1 MIDTPRR
8 NGKAM
13 SAGKALAI
21 IAFALCQSAAYGQMN
36 HLHAS
41 EAACDETILRC
52 ASKVTPAFSPD
63 GTLWLAWMAGGQ
75 ISVARSNDA
84 GHSFSTPVQVTREK
98 LNLDWGPD
106 ARPKIVIDRNGGIA
120 LAFSIFR
127 DKAFNGQVLYTRS
140 ADGGKSFSELRPIT
154 ASNESQRFEALGLDA
169 DGSLFAAW
177 LDKRNRVPAQ
187 QRGQTYDGAGL
198 FFASSNDGGA
208 TYSESRLAQ
217 DNTCECCRLGLAF
230 AGPGRPVV
238 VFRNIFEGGVRDHA
252 IVTFSDPATPG
263 EVHRVSR
270 DDWQIAAC
278 PHHGP
283 SLSISAAGT
292 YHVAWYTNGKV
303 RKGLFYARSRDGGAT
318 FSEPLPIGRPDR
330 NPTRPYV
337 IAGPREAAMVWKE
350 FDGEKTTVNLMT
362 SRDDG
367 ATWSPAK
374 TISSTMDTSD
384 HPLLVSDGRRSY
396 LSWMT
401 KADGYRI
408 QPIEDEP

>member
-13 SAGKALAI
+13 SVGKVLAI

-36 HLHAS
+36 HQHAS

-63 GTLWLAWMAGGQ
+63 GTLWLGWMAGGQ

-84 GHSFSTPVQVTREK
+84 GHSFSTPVQVTKER

-140 ADGGKSFSELRPIT
+140 ADGGKTFSELRPIT

>member
-13 SAGKALAI
+13 SVGKALAI

-36 HLHAS
+36 HQHAS

-84 GHSFSTPVQVTREK
+84 GHSFSTPVQVTKER

-401 KADGYRI
+401 KADGYRV

>member
-1 MIDTPRR
+1 MLRAAVLTTIALTLWQPV
-8 NGKAM
+8 AYAQM
-13 SAGKALAI
+13 SH
-21 IAFALCQSAAYGQMN
+21 Q
-36 HLHAS
+36 HAS
-41 EAACDETILRC
+41 EAACDEVDLRC
-52 ASKVTPAFSPD
+52 ATKVTPTFGPD
-63 GTLWLAWMAGGQ
+63 GTLWLAWMAGGNV
-75 ISVARSNDA
+75 SVASSRDD
-84 GHSFSTPVQVTREK
+84 GRSFSAPVLVTKER

-106 ARPKIVIDRNGGIA
+106 ARPKIVVDRNGGIA

-187 QRGQTYDGAGL
+187 QRGQTYEGAGL

-303 RKGLFYARSRDGGAT
+303 RKGLFYARSRDGGAA
-318 FSEPLPIGRPDR
+318 FSEPVPIGRPDR

-337 IAGPREAAMVWKE
+337 IAGPRETAMVWKE

-374 TISSTMDTSD
+374 TIASTMDTSD

>member
-1 MIDTPRR
+1 MIDTLRR

-13 SAGKALAI
+13 SIGRALAI
-21 IAFALCQSAAYGQMN
+21 TAFALCQTAAYGQMN
-36 HLHAS
+36 HQHAS

-63 GTLWLAWMAGGQ
+63 GTLWLAWMAGGHV
-75 ISVARSNDA
+75 SVARSNDA

-106 ARPKIVIDRNGGIA
+106 ARPNIVVDRKGGIA

-140 ADGGKSFSELRPIT
+140 ADGGKSFAELRPIT
-154 ASNESQRFEALGLDA
+154 ANNESQRFEALGLDA

-187 QRGQTYDGAGL
+187 QRGEKYEGAGL
-198 FFASSNDGGA
+198 FFASSNDGGV
-208 TYSESRLAQ
+208 TYSEARLAQ

-230 AGPGRPVV
+230 AGPGRPVI

-263 EVHRVSR
+263 EVHRISR

-303 RKGLFYARSRDGGAT
+303 RKGLFYARSRDGGTT

-337 IAGPREAAMVWKE
+337 IAGPGEAAMVWKE

-374 TISSTMDTSD
+374 TIASTTDTSD